1 MGLFSSSKRISRA
14 KLEKLLR
21 RISILEF
28 SEREYV
34 KGLFSQY
41 ESGGISRLEVKEAV
55 RRLKFDKSDRIDRHE
70 AEAIKNELLGYL
82 EG

>member
-1 MGLFSSSKRISRA
+1 MGVFSSSKRISRV

-21 RISILEF
+21 RISVLDL
-28 SEREYV
+28 SERKYV

-41 ESGGISRLEVKEAV
+41 ESGGISRLEVVDAV
-55 RRLKFDKSDRIDRHE
+55 RKLKFDKSDGIDRNE
-70 AEAIKNELLGYL
+70 AEAIKIELLGYL

>member
-1 MGLFSSSKRISRA
+1 VGLFSSSKRISRA

-21 RISILEF
+21 RISILEL

-41 ESGGISRLEVKEAV
+41 NTGGISKFEVKEAV
-55 RRLKFDKSDRIDRHE
+55 RKLKMDSTDKIDRNE
-70 AEAIKNELLGYL
+70 AEAIKRELLEYL
-82 EG
+82 ER

>member
-1 MGLFSSSKRISRA
+1 MGLFSSGKRISRA

-21 RISILEF
+21 RISVLEL

-34 KGLFSQY
+34 KGLFSRY
-41 ESGGISRLEVKEAV
+41 ESGRISRLEVKEAV
-55 RRLKFDKSDRIDRHE
+55 RRLKFDKSDGIDHNE
-70 AEAIKNELLGYL
+70 AEAIKSELLGYL